1 MPISSETWAIV
12 AATAFGPIAA
22 VLITLWRQAVTTTYD
37 RRLHVFRMLMATR
50 KTNISAEHVN
60 ALNLVE
66 VDFYHCP
73 KVQVSWKAYRAHLY
87 DDSKGPTPDAAW
99 EDKRDN
105 LPARLIFEMGKV
117 LRYDVPAIE
126 IYRGGYA
133 P

>member
-1 MPISSETWAIV
+1 
-12 AATAFGPIAA
+12 
-22 VLITLWRQAVTTTYD
+22 
-37 RRLHVFRMLMATR
+37 MLMATR